1 MEEEFMPFSKTI
13 LVGFI
18 LSLMVAVF
26 IPSTKEYVAI
36 YLIPKIVNNEQV
48 QQIPEKAMTILNSKL
63 NEWITDQHK
72 KKE

>member
-1 MEEEFMPFSKTI
+1 MPFSKTI

-48 QQIPEKAMTILNSKL
+48 QQIPEKAMNILNSKL